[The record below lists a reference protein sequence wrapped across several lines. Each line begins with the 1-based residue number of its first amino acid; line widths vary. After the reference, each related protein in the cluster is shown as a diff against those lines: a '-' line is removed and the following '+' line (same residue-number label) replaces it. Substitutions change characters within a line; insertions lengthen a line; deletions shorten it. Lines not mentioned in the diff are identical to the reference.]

1 MGLSIIDSLSD
12 ADLAAIARNLPD
24 EALARLVRAAEMP
37 KNKKPGRPPGPARGV
52 YGHRQAQVLA
62 ILAEPTKVA
71 EVARRLEITIRNAAG
86 AIGGLRR
93 KGLVRSAGDHKW
105 IAVAE
110 VSQ

>member
-1 MGLSIIDSLSD
+1 MQHVSRNWTTATRE
-12 ADLAAIARNLPD
+12 ADFCGS
-24 EALARLVRAAEMP
+24 V
-37 KNKKPGRPPGPARGV
+37 
-52 YGHRQAQVLA
+52 A